1 MTFFGVLGCEFP
13 KESGL
18 LPRQS
23 ACSGDLPSSP
33 RSLWRYHAPM
43 FLKCSKR
50 RKDGKVHRS
59 WSVVECRRLG
69 RSVVQRH
76 VLYLGEIND
85 SQRAAWQKAIDVLD
99 ESDGKIR
106 QCALFPHD
114 RTPPPTDTPAVQVQL
129 SRLQL
134 CRPRSWGACW
144 LGDQLWHELQ
154 LDTFFAARLGVSREG
169 TDWEKVLRLLTLYR
183 LLSPG
188 SEWRLHR
195 HWFATTACADLLG
208 ADERLAQDD
217 TLYRGLDGLLEHK
230 DELFAHLRQRWSDLF
245 GARFEVLLY
254 DLTSTYFECDVP
266 ADPTD
271 PRRFGYS
278 RDKRCDCVQVIVAL
292 VVTPEGLPLAYE
304 MLPGNTADK
313 TTLRDMLNLI
323 QQRHGAAQ
331 RIWVMDRGIPTEAVL
346 EELRQSDPQVSYLV
360 GTPKGRL
367 TKLEKELADR
377 PWQQVREQLRI
388 KLLPQEGEVYV
399 LAQSGARAAKER
411 GMRRRKLKALWAR
424 LKEIQ
429 RQDLTRDQR
438 IEKLGGA
445 CDRAGRAVSTLVKTT
460 VDTAGQ
466 LIFTLKRDRL
476 RGVRRREGRYLLRTN
491 LSADNPELLWRSYM
505 QLVFVEEAFR
515 TLKGDLSLRPI
526 YHRKPERIEAHLFVA
541 FLAYCLSITLR
552 QRLKA
557 LAGGLMPRVVFEKL
571 ATLQLLDV
579 RVPTTDGRE
588 LLLVRRTEPERDVA
602 LLLARLHLQLPDQP
616 PPRIIAP
623 RAN

>member
-1 MTFFGVLGCEFP
+1 
-13 KESGL
+13 
-18 LPRQS
+18 
-23 ACSGDLPSSP
+23 
-33 RSLWRYHAPM
+33 M
-43 FLKCSKR
+43 FLKCSTR
-50 RKDGKVHRS
+50 RKNGKEHRS
-59 WSVVECRRLG
+59 WSVVESRRWPG
-69 RSVVQRH
+69 GHVSHRH

-85 SQRAAWQKAIDVLD
+85 SQRAAWQKAIAVFD
-99 ESDGKIR
+99 EHDGQMR
-106 QCALFPHD
+106 QCALFPAD
-114 RTPPPTDTPAVQVQL
+114 RTPPVTDTPAVQVHL
-129 SRLQL
+129 SQLQL
-134 CRPRSWGACW
+134 HRPRAWGACW
-144 LGDQLWHELQ
+144 LGDQLWRELQ

-169 TDWEKVLRLLTLYR
+169 TDWERVLRLLTLYR

-230 DELFAHLRQRWSDLF
+230 DALFAHLRQRWSDLF
-245 GARFEVLLY
+245 GAQFDVLLY

-266 ADPTD
+266 ENETD

-278 RDKRCDCVQVIVAL
+278 RDKRSDCVQVIVAL

-313 TTLRDMLNLI
+313 TTLRGMLKLI
-323 QQRHGAAQ
+323 QQRYGQAQ

-346 EELRQSDPQVSYLV
+346 EELRASDPKVSYLV

-367 TKLEKELADR
+367 TQLEKKLADK
-377 PWQQVREQLRI
+377 PWQEVRPQLRV
-388 KLLPQEGEVYV
+388 KLLPQDGEVYV
-399 LAQSGARAAKER
+399 LAESGARKSKECS
-411 GMRRRKLKALWAR
+411 MRRRKLTALWQR

-429 RQDLTRDQR
+429 AQDLTRDER
-438 IEKLGGA
+438 LEKLGGA
-445 CDRAGRAVSTLVKTT
+445 RARAGRAVAALVPAR
-460 VDTAGQ
+460 VEAEGQ
-466 LIFTLKRDRL
+466 LSFALDREKL
-476 RGVRRREGRYLLRTN
+476 RSVRRREGRYLLRTN
-491 LSADNPELLWRSYM
+491 LSADNPELLWRCYM

-515 TLKGDLSLRPI
+515 TLKGDLGLRPI
-526 YHRKPERIEAHLFVA
+526 YHQKPDRIEAHLFVA

-602 LLLARLHLQLPDQP
+602 LLLARLNLTLPPQP
-616 PPRIIAP
+616 PPRISAP
-623 RAN
+623 KAR